1 VENGGPAHSV
11 ARATQSPKG
20 VVLGPKDLTGR
31 PSAAPAEKPGAERS
45 SVHHLRRRPHA
56 KVLVVGGGINGVGT
70 FRDLALQGVDVA
82 LVERGDYCQG
92 ASGASSHMIHGGIRY
107 LENGEFRLVQE
118 SVVERNRLLRIAP
131 HYVKP
136 LQTTIPIFST
146 FSGVLSAPLRFL
158 THKQQGK
165 PKERG
170 AFLIKLGLSL
180 YDSFSRDGGT
190 VPRHQFRSGQRA
202 RAELPALRPD
212 VKYTATY
219 FDASVHN
226 PERLTLDVLQDGEK
240 AGRAAVGEGNAQGYT
255 ARASNYVSLQS
266 MTGKPNPGT
275 GKGSTVRLR
284 DELTGEEFDFT
295 ADVIVNT
302 TGAWVDLT
310 NEAMG
315 TASTFMGGTKGS
327 HIVLDNAALLEAC
340 RGREIFFEHT
350 DGRIVLIY
358 PMGDRVLVGTTDVD
372 ADMAQDAVC
381 TDEEIEYFFDL
392 VGHVFPDIAVTRGQ
406 IVYTFSGVRPLP
418 RHDATQPG
426 FVSRDYR
433 IERRE
438 PGQHGNGKG
447 AVVLSLVGGKWTTF
461 RALAEHMTN
470 DVLAEIGMDR
480 KVSTAQL
487 PIGGGAGFP
496 ADEPGVQKWIK
507 AHMASGRDA
516 DRTAVL
522 LTRYGTRAET
532 VMEYLD
538 AGPDRLL
545 HSTRELS
552 VRELEFMAANEQV
565 GHLVDVLIRRT
576 SLAFRGLVTGELLNE
591 VADVLAVPLG
601 WNAAVRA
608 AEIKHAQDVLQRFHR
623 VETHSLVA

>member
-1 VENGGPAHSV
+1 VGIKDFFGMSGAWPSPAAA
-11 ARATQSPKG
+11 ARPK
-20 VVLGPKDLTGR
+20 VQALRQR
-31 PSAAPAEKPGAERS
+31 PR
-45 SVHHLRRRPHA
+45 A
-56 KVLVVGGGINGVGT
+56 KVLVIGGGINGVGT

-107 LENGEFRLVQE
+107 LENGEFRLVRE

-158 THKQQGK
+158 THKQHGK
-165 PKERG
+165 SRERG

-180 YDSFSRDGGT
+180 YDSFSRDGGS
-190 VPRHQFRSGQRA
+190 VPRHRFRGR
-202 RAELPALRPD
+202 RRTLAELPHLHPGI
-212 VKYTATY
+212 KYSATY

-240 AGRAAVGEGNAQGYT
+240 AGRASAGPAHAT
-255 ARASNYVSLQS
+255 ARASNYLSLQS
-266 MTGKPNPGT
+266 MAPRPDRENGGREA
-275 GKGSTVRLR
+275 GSTVQLR
-284 DELTGEEFDFT
+284 DELTGEVFDFT

-315 TASTFMGGTKGS
+315 TASRFMGGTKGS
-327 HIVLDNAALLEAC
+327 HIVLDHPMLLEAC
-340 RGREIFFEHT
+340 AGREIFFEHT

-372 ADMAQDAVC
+372 ADLGQDAVC
-381 TDEEIEYFFDL
+381 TDDEIDYFLDL
-392 VGHVFPDIAVTRGQ
+392 IGNVFPDIQVEREH

-438 PGQHGNGKG
+438 GAG

-470 DVLAEIGMDR
+470 DVLAELGMER
-480 KVSTAQL
+480 RVSTAKL

-496 ADEPGVQKWIK
+496 GDGEGVQKWIK
-507 AHMASGRDA
+507 AHMSANRDA
-516 DRTAVL
+516 DRTALL
-522 LTRYGTRAET
+522 LTRYGTRAED
-532 VMEYLD
+532 VMRYLD

-545 HSTRELS
+545 HSTHELS
-552 VRELEFMAANEQV
+552 VRELEFMAGNEQV
-565 GHLVDVLIRRT
+565 GHLADVLIRRT
-576 SLAFRGLVTGELLNE
+576 SLAFRGLVTGELLIE
-591 VADVLAVPLG
+591 AADVLAGPLG
-601 WNAAVRA
+601 WDGAAKA
-608 AEIKHAQDVLQRFHR
+608 AEIRAAQDVLEHFHR
-623 VETHSLVA
+623 VQIHSLVG

>member
-1 VENGGPAHSV
+1 MGQKDSVGTPANDRASV
-11 ARATQSPKG
+11 QKLRTRRHAQ
-20 VVLGPKDLTGR
+20 VLII
-31 PSAAPAEKPGAERS
+31 
-45 SVHHLRRRPHA
+45 
-56 KVLVVGGGINGVGT
+56 GGGINGVGT

-146 FSGVLSAPLRFL
+146 FSGVLAAPMRFL
-158 THKQQGK
+158 THKQGK
-165 PKERG
+165 HTERG
-170 AFLIKLGLSL
+170 AFLIKLGLSM
-180 YDSFSRDGGT
+180 YDFFSRDGGT
-190 VPRHQFRSGQRA
+190 VPRHQFRGRKRA
-202 RAELPALRPD
+202 LAELPRLHPGI
-212 VKYTATY
+212 KYAATY

-240 AGRAAVGEGNAQGYT
+240 AGGADSHGPGQQLRLARLAGRLAAPPAPPAPT
-255 ARASNYVSLQS
+255 
-266 MTGKPNPGT
+266 PGT
-275 GKGSTVRLR
+275 TVQLR
-284 DELTGEEFDFT
+284 DELTGEVFDFT

-315 TASTFMGGTKGS
+315 AASSFMGGTKGS
-327 HIVLDNAALLEAC
+327 HIVLDHPELLAAC
-340 RGREIFFEHT
+340 NGREIFFEHT

-381 TDEEIEYFFDL
+381 TEAEIDYFFDL
-392 VGHVFPDIAVTRGQ
+392 IGHVFPDIPVDREQ

-418 RHDATQPG
+418 KHDATQPG

-433 IERRE
+433 IERRAAA
-438 PGQHGNGKG
+438 GG
-447 AVVLSLVGGKWTTF
+447 AVLSLVGGKWTTF
-461 RALAEHMTN
+461 RALAEHLSN
-470 DVLAEIGMDR
+470 DVLAELGMER
-480 KVSTAQL
+480 KVSTAKL
-487 PIGGGAGFP
+487 AIGGGAGFP
-496 ADEPGVQKWIK
+496 DSEDGVQRWIK
-507 AHMASGRDA
+507 AHMSAGRDA
-516 DRTAVL
+516 ARVTGL
-522 LTRYGTRAET
+522 LTRYGTRAEE
-532 VMEYLD
+532 VIRFLD
-538 AGPDRLL
+538 GAPAGAPDRLL

-552 VRELEFMAANEQV
+552 TRELEFMAAHEQI

-591 VADVLAVPLG
+591 VADILSGPLG
-601 WNAAVRA
+601 WDAARRA
-608 AEIKHAQDVLQRFHR
+608 TEISHAQEVLQRFHGVR
-623 VETHSLVA
+623 VHSLVA

>member
-1 VENGGPAHSV
+1 MGPTNFFGHGSALPSPASG
-11 ARATQSPKG
+11 ARASVQ
-20 VVLGPKDLTGR
+20 DLR
-31 PSAAPAEKPGAERS
+31 E
-45 SVHHLRRRPHA
+45 RPHA
-56 KVLVVGGGINGVGT
+56 KVLIVGGGINGVGT

-107 LENGEFRLVQE
+107 LENGEFRLVRE

-158 THKQQGK
+158 THKQQGR

-190 VPRHQFRSGQRA
+190 VPRHQFRGRKRA
-202 RAELPALRPD
+202 LAELPDLHPGI
-212 VKYTATY
+212 KYAATY

-240 AGRAAVGEGNAQGYT
+240 AGLVTGSWSAT

-266 MTGKPNPGT
+266 VTTGAPSGIGSPEG
-275 GKGSTVRLR
+275 GSTVQLR
-284 DELTGEEFDFT
+284 DELTGEVFDFT

-310 NEAMG
+310 NQAMG
-315 TASTFMGGTKGS
+315 AASAFMGGTKGS
-327 HIVLDNAALLEAC
+327 HMVLDHPGLLDAC
-340 RGREIFFEHT
+340 KGREIFFEHT

-372 ADMAQDAVC
+372 ADMGEDAVC
-381 TDEEIEYFFDL
+381 TDGEIEYFL
-392 VGHVFPDIAVTRGQ
+392 ELIGHVFPDITVDRGQ

-433 IERRE
+433 IERRASG
-438 PGQHGNGKG
+438 PG
-447 AVVLSLVGGKWTTF
+447 AIILSLVGGKWTTF

-470 DVLAEIGMDR
+470 TVLAELGMER
-480 KVSTAQL
+480 KVSTAKL
-487 PIGGGAGFP
+487 AIGGGAGFP
-496 ADEPGVQKWIK
+496 ADEAGIQKWIK
-507 AHMASGRDA
+507 SHASAGRDA

-522 LTRYGTRAET
+522 LTRYGTRAGD
-532 VMEYLD
+532 VIGYLD

-545 HSTRELS
+545 RSTRELS
-552 VRELEFMAANEQV
+552 VRELEYMAGHEQI

-591 VADVLAVPLG
+591 VCEVLAGPLG
-601 WNAAVRA
+601 WDAAART
-608 AEIKHAQDVLQRFHR
+608 AEIHHAQEVLDRFHR
-623 VETHSLVA
+623 VKVHSLVA

>member
-1 VENGGPAHSV
+1 MHN
-11 ARATQSPKG
+11 
-20 VVLGPKDLTGR
+20 
-31 PSAAPAEKPGAERS
+31 
-45 SVHHLRRRPHA
+45 LRRRPHA

-107 LENGEFRLVQE
+107 LENGEFRLVRE
-118 SVVERNRLLRIAP
+118 SVMERNRLLRIAP

-158 THKQQGK
+158 THKQQGN

-170 AFLIKLGLSL
+170 AFLIKVGLSL

-190 VPRHQFRSGQRA
+190 VPRHQFRTHKAALG
-202 RAELPALRPD
+202 ELPDLRPD

-240 AGRAAVGEGNAQGYT
+240 AGRPRSPQGTTLQTGSAQGDT
-255 ARASNYVSLQS
+255 ARASNYLSLQS
-266 MTGKPNPGT
+266 MSPDPNPGT
-275 GKGSTVRLR
+275 GRGSTVRLR

-295 ADVIVNT
+295 ADIIVNT

-310 NEAMG
+310 NGAMG
-315 TASTFMGGTKGS
+315 AASSFMGGTKGS
-327 HIVLDNAALLEAC
+327 HIVLDHPRLLAAC

-372 ADMAQDAVC
+372 ADMSEDAVC
-381 TDEEIEYFFDL
+381 TDEEIQYFFDL
-392 VGHVFPDIAVTRGQ
+392 IGHVFPSIDATRED

-433 IERRE
+433 IERRTS
-438 PGQHGNGKG
+438 GRDGSG

-461 RALAEHMTN
+461 RALAEHLTN
-470 DVLAEIGMDR
+470 EVLGELGVQR

-496 ADEPGVQKWIK
+496 ADEAGVQKWIK
-507 AHMASGRDA
+507 AHMAAGRDA
-516 DRTAVL
+516 DRTAGL
-522 LTRYGTRAET
+522 LTRYGTRAEE
-532 VMEYLD
+532 VIAYLD
-538 AGPDRLL
+538 AEPDHALR
-545 HSTRELS
+545 STRELS
-552 VRELEFMAANEQV
+552 VRELEFMAAHEQV

-591 VADVLAVPLG
+591 VAEVLSVPLK
-601 WNAAVRA
+601 WDAAARA

>member
-1 VENGGPAHSV
+1 
-11 ARATQSPKG
+11 
-20 VVLGPKDLTGR
+20 LGLKDSSGHTN
-31 PSAAPAEKPGAERS
+31 SAAAPGAERD
-45 SVHHLRRRPHA
+45 SVSRLRQRPNA
-56 KVLVVGGGINGVGT
+56 RVLIIGGGINGVGT

-107 LENGEFRLVQE
+107 LENGEFRLVRE

-146 FSGVLSAPLRFL
+146 FSGVLAAPLRFL

-180 YDSFSRDGGT
+180 YDSFSRDGGS
-190 VPRHQFRSGQRA
+190 VPRHQFRTRHKA
-202 RAELPALRPD
+202 LAELPMLHPG

-240 AGRAAVGEGNAQGYT
+240 AGSAHNS
-255 ARASNYVSLQS
+255 ARASNYLALTSVRS
-266 MTGKPNPGT
+266 NAD
-275 GKGSTVRLR
+275 GSSTAVLC
-284 DELTGEEFDFT
+284 DQLTGEEFDFT

-310 NEAMG
+310 NQSMG
-315 TASTFMGGTKGS
+315 TPTTFMGGTKGS
-327 HIVLDNAALLEAC
+327 HIVLDHPGLLAAC
-340 RGREIFFEHT
+340 KGREIFFEHT

-372 ADMAQDAVC
+372 ADMSRDAVC
-381 TDEEIEYFFDL
+381 TDEEIDYFFDL
-392 VGHVFPDIAVTRGQ
+392 IGHVFPDIAVNRGQ

-433 IERRE
+433 IERLS
-438 PGQHGNGKG
+438 PGPGAPGPGAQEGG

-461 RALAEHMTN
+461 RALAEHLAG
-470 DVLAEIGMDR
+470 DVLAELGLER
-480 KVSTAQL
+480 KISTAKL

-496 ADEPGVQKWIK
+496 DSDAGIQKWIK
-507 AHMASGRDA
+507 AHMTATRDA
-516 DRTAVL
+516 DRTAGL
-522 LTRYGTRAET
+522 LTRYGTRAEE
-532 VMEYLD
+532 VISYLD
-538 AGPDRLL
+538 AGHDRLL
-545 HSTRELS
+545 RSTRELS
-552 VRELEFMAANEQV
+552 VRELQFMAAHEQV

-591 VADVLAVPLG
+591 VAEALAEPLG
-601 WNAAVRA
+601 WDAAGVA
-608 AEIKHAQDVLQRFHR
+608 AEINHAQEVLKRYHG
-623 VETHSLVA
+623 VEVHSLVA

>member
-1 VENGGPAHSV
+1 MGTKDHSGLSG
-11 ARATQSPKG
+11 ALPSRA
-20 VVLGPKDLTGR
+20 
-31 PSAAPAEKPGAERS
+31 PSGARS
-45 SVHHLRRRPHA
+45 SVQALRQRPRA
-56 KVLVVGGGINGVGT
+56 KVLVIGGGINGVGT

-107 LENGEFRLVQE
+107 LENGEFRLVRE

-180 YDSFSRDGGT
+180 YDAFSRDGGS
-190 VPRHQFRSGQRA
+190 VPRHQFRGRKRA
-202 RAELPALRPD
+202 LAELPHLHPGI
-212 VKYTATY
+212 KYSATY

-240 AGRAAVGEGNAQGYT
+240 AGQGATGPADAT
-255 ARASNYVSLQS
+255 ARASNYLSLQA
-266 MTGKPNPGT
+266 TAPGAALEASR
-275 GKGSTVRLR
+275 GDSGSTVQLR
-284 DELTGEEFDFT
+284 DELTGEVFDFT

-310 NEAMG
+310 NAAMG
-315 TASTFMGGTKGS
+315 TASRFMGGTKGS
-327 HIVLDNAALLEAC
+327 HIVLDHPGLLEAC
-340 RGREIFFEHT
+340 SGREIFFEHT

-372 ADMAQDAVC
+372 ADMGQDAVC
-381 TDEEIEYFFDL
+381 TDDEIDYFLDL
-392 VGHVFPDIAVTRGQ
+392 IGHVFPDIHVGREQ

-433 IERRE
+433 IERHE
-438 PGQHGNGKG
+438 GAGG

-461 RALAEHMTN
+461 RALAEHLTN
-470 DVLAEIGMDR
+470 DVLAELGMER
-480 KVSTAQL
+480 KVSTAKL
-487 PIGGGAGFP
+487 AIGGGAGFP
-496 ADEPGVQKWIK
+496 DDEEGVQKWIK
-507 AHMASGRDA
+507 AHMSAGRDA
-516 DRTAVL
+516 RRTAAL
-522 LTRYGTRAET
+522 LTRYGTRAED
-532 VMEYLD
+532 VMRYLD

-545 HSTRELS
+545 HSTHELS
-552 VRELEFMAANEQV
+552 VRELEFMAGNEQV
-565 GHLVDVLIRRT
+565 GHLADVLIRRT
-576 SLAFRGLVTGELLNE
+576 SLAFRGLVTGELLIE
-591 VADVLAVPLG
+591 AADVLAGPLG
-601 WNAAVRA
+601 WDGPARA
-608 AEIKHAQDVLQRFHR
+608 AEVRAAQDVLERFHR
-623 VETHSLVA
+623 VQIHSLVG